1 MTRKALL
8 LAATLMAA
16 SAPGFAA
23 EHGGGGGGGENAI
36 GYGGA
41 RVQLM
46 PFMVPYKTSSGLQYQ
61 VVTLQLVLDV
71 GVMERAGCFMAP
83 IVHEKLLLY
92 LHKLKPVPAD
102 FQGQRLEVIQ
112 KEMLDVATAATDRG
126 VYSAVN
132 FVYETMLQMKDDKT
146 GTHMDPKSTT
156 LTSQCK

>member
-1 MTRKALL
+1 MMRKALL
-8 LAATLMAA
+8 LTAMLTAM
-16 SAPGFAA
+16 SAPTFAA
-23 EHGGGGGGGENAI
+23 ESENAV

-46 PFMVPYKTSSGLQYQ
+46 PFMVPYRTPSGTQYQ

-92 LHKLKPVPAD
+92 LHKLKPTPAD
-102 FQGQRLEVIQ
+102 FQGQRLDVIKQ
-112 KEMLDVATAATDRG
+112 ELLNVALSATDRG

-132 FVYETMLQMKDDKT
+132 VVDEALLQVKDEKT